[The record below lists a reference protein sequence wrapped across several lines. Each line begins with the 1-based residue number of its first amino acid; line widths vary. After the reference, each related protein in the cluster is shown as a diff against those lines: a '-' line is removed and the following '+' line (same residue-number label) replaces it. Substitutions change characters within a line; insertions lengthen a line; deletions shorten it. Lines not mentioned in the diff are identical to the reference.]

1 MKNRLL
7 AAALIISA
15 SSGLFAIDMDKIV
28 AYPVPFNPKKTVL
41 KIDNPSSPGAS
52 THTIHVEIF
61 DINGDLVTRKNSS
74 SLPVIW
80 NGRNNSGR
88 YVRPGMYIIK
98 VEAEN
103 STTGDYGKKNIR
115 ILVNY

>member
-1 MKNRLL
+1 MIKKLSFV
-7 AAALIISA
+7 IILVSI
-15 SSGLFAIDMDKIV
+15 STLLFAIDMDKIV

-74 SLPVIW
+74 SLPVLW

-88 YVRPGMYIIK
+88 HVKPGMYIIK
-98 VEAEN
+98 VEAED